1 MISKDYKMGFMEG
14 EALITRYSPGFI
26 SYDTDKKIL
35 YAFSNKRM
43 SDHVSVNIQ
52 DNIVEIKDHST
63 PDKEELTQNI
73 NNFEES
79 QHPIAYN
86 YSQYEFPETFLQSN
100 YIGSILNAEKVIFI
114 HYEEDSFVKTLNKL
128 ENKIDSSLPWD
139 ILITSGLVSYLEVL
153 VEPFV
158 EDIIDYN
165 GEELVQ
171 HIMLNYPAVDG
182 YSISDLN

>member
-1 MISKDYKMGFMEG
+1 MISKDYRMGFMEG

-35 YAFSNKRM
+35 YAFSNKNL
-43 SDHVSVNIQ
+43 SEHVSVTIQ

-63 PDKEELTQNI
+63 PDREDLTQNI
-73 NNFEES
+73 NNFEDP
-79 QHPIAYN
+79 QDPIAYN
-86 YSQYEFPETFLQSN
+86 YSQYEFPETFLQGN
-100 YIGSILNAEKVIFI
+100 YIGSILEAEKVIFI
-114 HYEEDSFVKTLNKL
+114 HYEEDSFINTLSRL

-153 VEPFV
+153 IEPFV
-158 EDIIDYN
+158 EEIPDYD
-165 GEELVQ
+165 GEDLIQ

-182 YSISDLN
+182 YTISDLN